1 MFILPPPTKG
11 GDMISQLVKPEIIDL
26 IKNRD
31 FTDLKDVLLDW
42 TPADI
47 SDLIHSLDE
56 GEQAIVFRVLPKDI
70 AADVFEYFDYDTQLH
85 LITSL
90 SKEDVASILNEMA
103 DDDRTALFE
112 EMPPNVVKQMIA
124 SLSPEQRK
132 IAQQLLGYPEH
143 SVGRLM
149 TPDYIAVREF
159 WTVQQTLD
167 YIRANGQDKETLNVV
182 FVIDHRGLLIDDV
195 RIRDFLLSPLETK
208 VEDLMDYNFV
218 SLKAND
224 DQETAVEIFKK
235 YDRTAL
241 PVTDSGGMLV
251 GIVTVDDVLDIAE
264 EEATEDIH
272 KLGAVGVLEDSYSDT
287 TIMGMVKK
295 RMGWLS
301 VLFFG
306 QLFTAAAMDHYL
318 NEIQKAMFLT
328 AFIPL
333 IISSGGNSGSQ
344 ASTLIIR
351 ALALGEIS
359 LKNWFSVFRREILT
373 GLILGFV
380 LALLGFFRITIWHY
394 FFDDYGSYWL
404 DIAFTVSFSLIGVVA
419 WGSLIGSMLPF
430 LLKKLR
436 LDPATSSAPFV
447 ATLVD
452 VTGIIIFFSVAML
465 ILKGTLL

>member
-1 MFILPPPTKG
+1 
-11 GDMISQLVKPEIIDL
+11 MISQLVRPEIIDL
-26 IKNRD
+26 IKSRD

-47 SDLIHSLDE
+47 SDLILSLDE
-56 GEQAIVFRVLPKDI
+56 GEQAIVFRVLPKDL

-132 IAQQLLGYPEH
+132 IAQQLLGYPEY

-167 YIRANGQDKETLNVV
+167 FIRANGQDKETLNVV
-182 FVIDHRGLLIDDV
+182 FVIDHRGQLVDDV

-208 VEDLMDYNFV
+208 VQDLMDYNFV
-218 SLKAND
+218 SLKAYD
-224 DQETAVEIFKK
+224 DQETAVDLFKK

-241 PVTDSGGMLV
+241 PVTDSSGILV

-272 KLGAVGVLEDSYSDT
+272 KIAAVQALEEPYPDISVKQM
-287 TIMGMVKK
+287 IKK
-295 RMGWLS
+295 RAPWLAI
-301 VLFFG
+301 LFVG
-306 QLFTAAAMDHYL
+306 EM
-318 NEIQKAMFLT
+318 LT
-328 AFIPL
+328 ATAMAYFEDEMARQILLTLFIPL
-333 IISSGGNSGSQ
+333 IISSGGNTGSQ
-344 ASTLIIR
+344 AATLVIR
-351 ALALGEIS
+351 ALSLGEIS
-359 LKNWFSVFRREILT
+359 IRDWWLILRREIT
-373 GLILGFV
+373 IGLSLGTILG
-380 LALLGFFRITIWHY
+380 LLGFLRITIWEMASNV
-394 FFDDYGSYWL
+394 YGDHWFL
-404 DIAFTVSFSLIGVVA
+404 LGITVMVALLGVVA
-419 WGSLIGSMLPF
+419 WGAIMGSMLPIIIKRF
-430 LLKKLR
+430 G

-452 VTGIIIFFSVAML
+452 VTGIIIYFTTAMA
-465 ILKGTLL
+465 ILQGTLL

>member
-1 MFILPPPTKG
+1 
-11 GDMISQLVKPEIIDL
+11 MISQLVRPEIIDL
-26 IKNRD
+26 IKSRD

-47 SDLIHSLDE
+47 SDLILSLDE
-56 GEQAIVFRVLPKDI
+56 GEQAIVFRVLPKDL

-132 IAQQLLGYPEH
+132 IAQQLLGYPEY

-167 YIRANGQDKETLNVV
+167 FIRANGQDKETLNVV
-182 FVIDHRGLLIDDV
+182 FVIDHRGQLVDDV

-208 VEDLMDYNFV
+208 VQDLMDYNFV
-218 SLKAND
+218 SLKAYD
-224 DQETAVEIFKK
+224 DQETAVDLFKK

-241 PVTDSGGMLV
+241 PVTDSSGILV

-272 KLGAVGVLEDSYSDT
+272 KIAAVQALEEPYPDISVKQM
-287 TIMGMVKK
+287 IKK
-295 RMGWLS
+295 RAPWLAI
-301 VLFFG
+301 LFVG
-306 QLFTAAAMDHYL
+306 EM
-318 NEIQKAMFLT
+318 LT
-328 AFIPL
+328 ATAMAYFEDEMARQILLTLFIPL
-333 IISSGGNSGSQ
+333 IISSGGNTGSQ
-344 ASTLIIR
+344 AATLVIR
-351 ALALGEIS
+351 ALSLGEIS
-359 LKNWFSVFRREILT
+359 IRDWWLILRREIT
-373 GLILGFV
+373 IGLVLGTILG
-380 LALLGFFRITIWHY
+380 LLGFLRITIWEMASNV
-394 FFDDYGSYWL
+394 YGDHWFL
-404 DIAFTVSFSLIGVVA
+404 LGITVMVALLGVVA
-419 WGSLIGSMLPF
+419 WGAIMGSMLPIIIKRF
-430 LLKKLR
+430 G

-452 VTGIIIFFSVAML
+452 VTGIIIYFTTAMA
-465 ILKGTLL
+465 ILQGTLL